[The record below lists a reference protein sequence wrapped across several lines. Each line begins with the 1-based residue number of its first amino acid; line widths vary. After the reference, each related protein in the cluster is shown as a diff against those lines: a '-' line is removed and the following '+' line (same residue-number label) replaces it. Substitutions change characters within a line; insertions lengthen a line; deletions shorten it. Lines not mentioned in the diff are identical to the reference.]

1 MAQVKIAIQD
11 NVKLTSPNVYRVS
24 ENKDYVAAF
33 MWLLNLPRIFN
44 NHIKTETM
52 FILRNPENT
61 LVKSISFDLPQ
72 GALKIWSNWTPSY

>member
-1 MAQVKIAIQD
+1 VAQVKIAIQD

-44 NHIKTETM
+44 NHIKTET
-52 FILRNPENT
+52 
-61 LVKSISFDLPQ
+61 
-72 GALKIWSNWTPSY
+72 